1 MVADDAER
9 LSKVSKSCSAIDAYT
24 ANTLLIE
31 VCNKSLLYLIVS
43 LAALSMY
50 MFKWSTLQTG
60 QQRINFKLT
69 YALV

>member
-43 LAALSMY
+43 LATLSMY
-50 MFKWSTLQTG
+50 MFK
-60 QQRINFKLT
+60 
-69 YALV
+69 